1 MVIGTDVMKNNRDSR
16 PARHS
21 VRRPYLYLGT
31 VAMPDLAEFL
41 QGFNFGETNVCP
53 TFTLLLSFIGCGD
66 AICCWPLDLSESS
79 KQGGPG
85 RAVGRNCFVVPC
97 SCASMCRCTQSANQC
112 PRARGRVR
120 LARNIFWT
128 D

>member
-1 MVIGTDVMKNNRDSR
+1 MKNNRDSR
-16 PARHS
+16 LALHS
-21 VRRPYLYLGT
+21 VGRPYLYLGT

-79 KQGGPG
+79 KAG
-85 RAVGRNCFVVPC
+85 RPWASSWSKLFRHAVQFRFKVSTYP
-97 SCASMCRCTQSANQC
+97 S
-112 PRARGRVR
+112 
-120 LARNIFWT
+120 W
-128 D
+128 